1 MDNLIADYDLQ
12 QKPLTE
18 LPDSSPAI
26 QAIDG
31 LMEKLLYKK
40 SMHV

>member
-12 QKPLTE
+12 QRPLTE
-18 LPDSSPAI
+18 LPDASPAA

-31 LMEKLLYKK
+31 LMEKLLYEKI
-40 SMHV
+40 MHV